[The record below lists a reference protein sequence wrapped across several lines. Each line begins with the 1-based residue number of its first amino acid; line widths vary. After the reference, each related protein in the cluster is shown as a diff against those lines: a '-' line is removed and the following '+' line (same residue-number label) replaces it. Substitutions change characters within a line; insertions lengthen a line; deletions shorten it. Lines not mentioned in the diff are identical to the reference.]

1 VTRIGA
7 VHVPAPMSS
16 TQPPSPPARQI
27 PLAHLVAPP
36 DPTRRFRLL
45 ELVRRRLRER
55 RYSRRTEQAY
65 VFWIRRYILF
75 HDRRHPRH
83 LGPEHVREFL
93 SALAVRERVAAST
106 QNQALAAL
114 RFLYERVLGMSLAAI
129 EGIVPARRPR
139 RMPVVLSKRE
149 MRALLARL
157 QGPIRLCA
165 GLMYGSGLR
174 LLECLTLRVK
184 DIDFDRRE
192 IVVRDGKGGKDRP
205 TPLPTCA

>member
-1 VTRIGA
+1 
-7 VHVPAPMSS
+7 MSS

-27 PLAHLVAPP
+27 TFAHLVAPP

-55 RYSRRTEQAY
+55 RYSPRTEQAY
-65 VFWIRRYILF
+65 VFWIRRYIRF

-157 QGPIRLCA
+157 QGPIR
-165 GLMYGSGLR
+165 
-174 LLECLTLRVK
+174 
-184 DIDFDRRE
+184 
-192 IVVRDGKGGKDRP
+192 
-205 TPLPTCA
+205 